1 MSKQPRMNP
10 FVPSMLSLL
19 SPGEHRKNVRTIESD
34 SLSDCTV
41 RTVQYFVHTTNNTDD
56 YAAVADTGWT
66 LALAQLAPSE
76 TDNERIN

>member
-1 MSKQPRMNP
+1 MNP

-66 LALAQLAPSE
+66 LALAQLAPSTG